1 MYFILMCTQS
11 YAVPDSE
18 HLGRVGYKRSNGSIR
33 IKTPFY
39 LEASRQPGREKLTGG
54 VLTALSSA
62 AFSSLVTGRSTT
74 PGNEAAH
81 PLRSGWKR

>member
-11 YAVPDSE
+11 CTVPDSE

-54 VLTALSSA
+54 VLTLPFLLPHFLLLSQEDPQH
-62 AFSSLVTGRSTT
+62 LEMRQHI
-74 PGNEAAH
+74 P
-81 PLRSGWKR
+81 